1 MVSMGIIIMHKLLG
15 KYGEANKK
23 KCMKK
28 FTWNFLIENT
38 IFVWIGTY

>member
-1 MVSMGIIIMHKLLG
+1 MEKQT
-15 KYGEANKK
+15 KK
-23 KCMKK
+23 WMNM